1 MLIISEV
8 LVAFPALLQGGRGCL
23 KHHVLIGL
31 PPRSGRWTSDLSP
44 FTGEKTSFPGVSQH
58 TFSHGPLAQ
67 TGSCAHC
74 WQLRGW
80 KGDYLGGEEDL
91 HVAVCHMPLAM
102 EVVNQPK
109 GMSPLSIPV
118 HSPGGYYQS
127 ISAIHAC

>member
-1 MLIISEV
+1 MTSLPSLGRKRLFQESHSILSLMGPNWV
-8 LVAFPALLQGGRGCL
+8 MCSLLVV
-23 KHHVLIGL
+23 K
-31 PPRSGRWTSDLSP
+31 
-44 FTGEKTSFPGVSQH
+44 
-58 TFSHGPLAQ
+58 
-67 TGSCAHC
+67 
-74 WQLRGW
+74 GW

-118 HSPGGYYQS
+118 HSPGGCYQS

>member
-1 MLIISEV
+1 MTSLPSLGRKRLFQESHSILSLMGPNWV
-8 LVAFPALLQGGRGCL
+8 MCSLLAV
-23 KHHVLIGL
+23 K
-31 PPRSGRWTSDLSP
+31 
-44 FTGEKTSFPGVSQH
+44 
-58 TFSHGPLAQ
+58 
-67 TGSCAHC
+67 
-74 WQLRGW
+74 GW

-118 HSPGGYYQS
+118 HSPGGCYQS